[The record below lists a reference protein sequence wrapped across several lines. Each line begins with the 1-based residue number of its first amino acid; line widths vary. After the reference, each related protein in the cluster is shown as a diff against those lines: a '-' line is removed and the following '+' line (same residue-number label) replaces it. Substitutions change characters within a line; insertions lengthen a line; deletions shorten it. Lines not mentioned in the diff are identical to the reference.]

1 LDLSY
6 TQTKINHISSFVLVI
21 KPRETLLLAFIGIC
35 ASLIASSWTLQP
47 QKFLLL
53 IFALT
58 LGSAGCNGL
67 TNYLDRH
74 IDALMQRTRSR
85 VLPGGLIQPAERV
98 LLLIIPVILIA
109 LLLAWMLSPICF
121 IFGMVG
127 VMASALWR
135 KTITCTFFGIIAGC
149 SPVLIGW
156 FAFTTEFN
164 FTILLICIMVALW
177 IPVHVW
183 SVIVAKKEEYN
194 AAGLAY
200 FPINLSTR
208 RIIAA
213 IFVMTCLLL
222 VVSML
227 MYIFRLFGP
236 IYLLPAMVL
245 GGVMFAATL
254 RLMMN
259 RSPALSWKVYK
270 LSSFPYLGICFIA
283 MACDKLFS

>member
-1 LDLSY
+1 MLHKIITGQLDLSY
-6 TQTKINHISSFVLVI
+6 TQAKINHIASYVLVI

-35 ASLIASSWTLQP
+35 TALIASSWALQP

-74 IDALMQRTRSR
+74 IDARMQRTRSR
-85 VLPGGLIQPAERV
+85 VIPRGLIKPAEKAFF
-98 LLLIIPVILIA
+98 LIIPLILMA
-109 LLLAWMLSPICF
+109 LLLAWLLSPICF
-121 IFGMVG
+121 VFGIVG
-127 VMASALWR
+127 VLASALWR

-156 FAFTTEFN
+156 FAFSTEFN
-164 FTILLICIMVALW
+164 ITILLICVMVALW

-183 SVIVAKKEEYN
+183 SVIVAKKEEYT

-208 RIIAA
+208 KIIAA

-222 VVSML
+222 VVSVL
-227 MYIFRLFGP
+227 LYIFRLFGM
-236 IYLLPAMVL
+236 IYLIPALVL
-245 GGVMFAATL
+245 GGIMFASTL
-254 RLMMN
+254 RLLMN
-259 RSPALSWKVYK
+259 RSPTLSWKVYK
-270 LSSFPYLGICFIA
+270 LSSFP
-283 MACDKLFS
+283 